1 MFLFSLLIR
10 PLIQFFTCPAA
21 DDEVDAPRVRRRP
34 LPPLGADER
43 RRKETREKLRQSRGK
58 STSQTL
64 GNFGVSGRIF
74 ARFRDPPTPRRAATG
89 TRETNDERHD

>member
-1 MFLFSLLIR
+1 MMKWMRLG
-10 PLIQFFTCPAA
+10 CVGA
-21 DDEVDAPRVRRRP
+21 RRSA
-34 LPPLGADER
+34 LGADER